1 MKHKW
6 WWILFWIAFIV
17 SILFILNILR
27 NNWFIGLSMLALVG
41 LMAYDVLSQLKEN
54 KQNDK

>member
-27 NNWFIGLSMLALVG
+27 NNWFIGLSTLALVG